1 MINVEKTFAAF
12 ENLDVLIVGDVM
24 IDRYLTGKVDR
35 ISPEAPVPVVQLYS
49 QENRLG
55 GAANVALNV
64 QAMGAKAHL
73 CSIIGKDENAEIF
86 LSLMPGEHLD
96 TANIL
101 QSAERRT
108 TVKTRVIASNQ
119 HLLRVD
125 NEDTHDL
132 TANEAGRFLS
142 SIKSLLNHQK
152 IDVILFQDYN
162 KGVLSHQVITAII
175 NEALVRHIPTA
186 VDPKRNNFLS
196 YKNTTLFK
204 PNLKEVR
211 EALPFQINPTLA
223 SLQKASDY
231 LRQQLN
237 HQNTLITLS
246 EKGIFA
252 DDEKQSMILPTQPR
266 NITDVCGAGDTV
278 ISIAAL
284 GLALDMDLKDIAM
297 LTNLAGGQV
306 CEKVGVV
313 PVDKEQLKEEYEKLI
328 SGVVGK

>member
-1 MINVEKTFAAF
+1 MINVEKIFAAF

-35 ISPEAPVPVVQLYS
+35 VSPEAPVPVVQLYS

-73 CSIIGKDENAEIF
+73 CSVIGKDENAEIF
-86 LSLMPGEHLD
+86 LSLMPGENLES
-96 TANIL
+96 ANIL
-101 QSAERRT
+101 QSGERRT

-132 TANEAGRFLS
+132 TANEVERFLA
-142 SIKSLLNHQK
+142 SIISLLNRQK

-175 NEALVRHIPTA
+175 NEALDRHIPTA

-196 YKNTTLFK
+196 YKKTTLFK

-211 EALPFQINPTLA
+211 EALPFPISPTLA

-237 HQNTLITLS
+237 HNNTLITLS

-252 DDEKQSMILPTQPR
+252 DDGSQSMILPTQPR

-284 GLALDMDLKDIAM
+284 GIALGMDLKDIAQ
-297 LTNLAGGQV
+297 LSNLAGGQV

-313 PVDKEQLKEEYEKLI
+313 PVDKRQLHEEYERLM
-328 SGVVGK
+328 G